1 MQWRLLFSPRV
12 GLQRHLSKADSL
24 NGRAIVFTYDFS
36 YNHIDSRNTEGV
48 IGQALRK
55 WIEFPNGRIAR

>member
-1 MQWRLLFSPRV
+1 MQWRLLFTPRV
-12 GLQRHLSKADSL
+12 GLQRHLSTADYFNGKANVSND
-24 NGRAIVFTYDFS
+24 DFS
-36 YNHIDSRNTEGV
+36 FNQIDSRNTEEV